1 MLKFYIVKEDGTH
14 DIKKFVTLK
23 EFWDWTGK
31 NYITDIQ
38 TLDQDTTYSFTN
50 SKGVTVSD

>member
-14 DIKKFVTLK
+14 AIKKFVTIK

-31 NYITDIQ
+31 NYVTKIE

-50 SKGVTVSD
+50 ADGVTVSD

>member
-1 MLKFYIVKEDGTH
+1 MLKFYVVKEDGTH
-14 DIKKFVTLK
+14 DIKKFLTLK

-50 SKGVTVSD
+50 ADGVTVSD